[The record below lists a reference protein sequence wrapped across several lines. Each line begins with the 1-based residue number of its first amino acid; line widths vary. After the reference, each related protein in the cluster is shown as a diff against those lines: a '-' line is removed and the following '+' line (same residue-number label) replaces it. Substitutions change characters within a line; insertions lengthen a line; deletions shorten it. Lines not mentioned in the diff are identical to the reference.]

1 MKSTNV
7 VLVNMV
13 RIYKD
18 EYNVKTWI
26 ESATD
31 NPSREILMMIIKKA
45 KIQRRGLG
53 KLNTL
58 MENNS

>member
-31 NPSREILMMIIKKA
+31 NVGVEILKMITKK
-45 KIQRRGLG
+45 QR
-53 KLNTL
+53 KL
-58 MENNS
+58 EEDD

>member
-31 NPSREILMMIIKKA
+31 NPSREILMMIIKKS
-45 KIQRRGLG
+45 
-53 KLNTL
+53 
-58 MENNS
+58 ENSKKRIMLSY